1 MHFGRPISPPP
12 ADGRSE
18 DVRVAEL
25 TTRIRAAIEANL
37 AALLAKRTG
46 IFL

>member
-1 MHFGRPISPPP
+1 MHFGPPILPPP

-18 DVRVAEL
+18 DERVAEL
-25 TTRIRAAIEANL
+25 TARVRAAIETSL
-37 AALLAKRTG
+37 HSLLAKRVG